1 MIPTMIV
8 LGFALGR
15 WWRTALIAAAVV
27 WPALLLGGG
36 GLDGSPLDRLGMLVA
51 GGLLA
56 AANAAVGV
64 AAHQVVRFTV
74 DGTLVAARHLRARPN
89 RRPAQR

>member
-56 AANAAVGV
+56 AANAAGGGAGHQGV
-64 AAHQVVRFTV
+64 PVTG
-74 DGTLVAARHLRARPN
+74 DGPPGPPRPPRAP
-89 RRPAQR
+89 PHPPTAQR